1 MSEEK
6 PSEEHQQPGIGG
18 ESDSAAA
25 DPVGDYVFGLQ
36 TPLDLAT
43 SAEIQPARSDQ
54 AASAAPGDPSNTG
67 SQSNTG
73 SSSNPASPSNSTAQ
87 SNSAS
92 PSNAAGDDDGDVPPP
107 PTYADLAKKNLP
119 AKVSTTPQS
128 SASAGNNAQP
138 ASTASNPQPASTAGN
153 PQPASTASNPQPS
166 STGSNPQPSPNTTDA
181 PSASSLPASATADA
195 QGVVPEPGASKF
207 AVDEVISFGWKEM
220 LKYFWPLTGVMTC
233 TFLVQMV
240 PTISSIVLK
249 YLVSQTAA
257 VGALSLIVSLVGA
270 IIGVV
275 IGLGTLNLFLKVVE
289 GDTLA
294 VRDVFSKYSRAW
306 NFALASLLYG
316 LMVGAGY
323 VCLIIPGVYLQLR
336 FQFYPYFILDSDAGP
351 LTSLKASWAITR
363 GSVAEVF
370 FLGIVNYFINWVGL
384 LCLVIGMFPAYIV
397 QNIALAKTY
406 RQLRAN
412 TPLSE
417 MPPNLMPLALI
428 SDSESSQRAG

>member
-1 MSEEK
+1 VSEEK

-54 AASAAPGDPSNTG
+54 TASASSGDPSNMG

-73 SSSNPASPSNSTAQ
+73 SSSNPASTSHPASPSNSTAP

-128 SASAGNNAQP
+128 SATAGNNA
-138 ASTASNPQPASTAGN
+138 QPASTAGN

-166 STGSNPQPSPNTTDA
+166 PNTTAA
-181 PSASSLPASATADA
+181 PSASSLPASATAGA

-270 IIGVV
+270 IIGVI

>member
-18 ESDSAAA
+18 EADSAAA

-36 TPLDLAT
+36 APLDLAT

-54 AASAAPGDPSNTG
+54 AASASPGDPSNMG

-73 SSSNPASPSNSTAQ
+73 SSSNPSSTSNSASPSNSTAP

-128 SASAGNNAQP
+128 PATAGNNA
-138 ASTASNPQPASTAGN
+138 QPASTAGN
-153 PQPASTASNPQPS
+153 PQPASTASNPRPS
-166 STGSNPQPSPNTTDA
+166 STGSNPQPSPDTTSA
-181 PSASSLPASATADA
+181 PSASSLPASATAGA

-240 PTISSIVLK
+240 PTISSLVLK
-249 YLVSQTAA
+249 YLVAQTA
-257 VGALSLIVSLVGA
+257 VIGTISLIVSLVGM

-275 IGLGTLNLFLKVVE
+275 IGLGMLNLFLKVVE

-294 VRDVFSKYSRAW
+294 VRDVFSRYSRAW

>member
-18 ESDSAAA
+18 EAGTAA
-25 DPVGDYVFGLQ
+25 DQASSATSPAGSTQESAGITADSTADYVFGIQ

-43 SAEIQPARSDQ
+43 AAEIQPARSDQ
-54 AASAAPGDPSNTG
+54 SAAPAGA
-67 SQSNTG
+67 QSNTAFP
-73 SSSNPASPSNSTAQ
+73 SSDTASQSSTAAQ
-87 SNSAS
+87 SNSAD
-92 PSNAAGDDDGDVPPP
+92 DDDGDVPPP
-107 PTYADLAKKNLP
+107 PTYADLARKNL
-119 AKVSTTPQS
+119 
-128 SASAGNNAQP
+128 
-138 ASTASNPQPASTAGN
+138 
-153 PQPASTASNPQPS
+153 PQPS
-166 STGSNPQPSPNTTDA
+166 SATGQQQSASTGSNHQ
-181 PSASSLPASATADA
+181 SASTTMTANS
-195 QGVVPEPGASKF
+195 QSVVSELGASKF

-220 LKYFWPLTGVMTC
+220 LKYFWPLAGVMTC

-240 PTISSIVLK
+240 PTISSVVLK

-257 VGALSLIVSLVGA
+257 VGALSLIVSLIGA
-270 IIGVV
+270 IIGVI
-275 IGLGTLNLFLKVVE
+275 IGLGTLNLFIKIVD
-289 GDTLA
+289 GDTIA
-294 VRDVFSKYSRAW
+294 VRDVFSKYARAW

-316 LMVGAGY
+316 LMVVAGY

-351 LTSLKASWAITR
+351 ITALKASWAITK
-363 GSVAEVF
+363 GAAAEVF

-428 SDSESSQRAG
+428 SDVETTQLAG